1 MKCID
6 YNTKCIGADTQSN
19 QMATNAFHIAANTL
33 PENILDIDNIVEQ
46 QTNVVNS

>member
-6 YNTKCIGADTQSN
+6 YNTKCIDVDTQSN
-19 QMATNAFHIAANTL
+19 QMATNTFHIAANTL